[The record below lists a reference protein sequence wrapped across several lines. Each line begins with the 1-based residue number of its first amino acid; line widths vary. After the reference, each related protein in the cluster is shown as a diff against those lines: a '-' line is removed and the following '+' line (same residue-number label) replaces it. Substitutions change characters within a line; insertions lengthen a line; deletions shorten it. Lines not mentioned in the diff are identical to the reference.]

1 MTEELNKLIYENENL
16 IYYFVNKY
24 KNQINKEDLYQVGV
38 IGIINAYKNYKK
50 ENGVKFST
58 YAYTYIMGEIK
69 KYIRE
74 DKTIKISKDF
84 NSLRYKINN
93 AKILLSQKLM
103 REVTTQDLV
112 TYLDIDEYTLSK
124 IQSIPGFIDIAS
136 NLVESDSIYNNIILN
151 RLGNVIVVKDIDSAT
166 NIGKIINNKY
176 KIVSLDGQVI
186 NVGGS
191 VTGGS
196 INSKSNIIKE

>member
-112 TYLDIDEYTLSK
+112 TYLDIDEYTL
-124 IQSIPGFIDIAS
+124 
-136 NLVESDSIYNNIILN
+136 NLVMNSNNSI
-151 RLGNVIVVKDIDSAT
+151 K
-166 NIGKIINNKY
+166 
-176 KIVSLDGQVI
+176 SLDNQVSNNTDSLCLYDVIPDKSKVNIDDLIALKTELEKLNNYDKKLI
-186 NVGGS
+186 NYRYFEDKTQSEVAQIFGIS
-191 VTGGS
+191 QV
-196 INSKSNIIKE
+196 KV